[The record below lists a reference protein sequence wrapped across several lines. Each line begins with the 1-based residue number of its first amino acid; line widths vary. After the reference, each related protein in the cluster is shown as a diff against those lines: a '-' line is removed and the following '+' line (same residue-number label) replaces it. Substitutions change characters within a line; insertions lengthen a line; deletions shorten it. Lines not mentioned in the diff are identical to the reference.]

1 MPSKLIG
8 VTLTD
13 RIKVPTQRKFTDSGQ
28 MIVPCAFARS
38 GSQIYSA
45 GSLGLTDVKADTP
58 ITVLRDEADV
68 FDEDSVASFRS
79 VPVTI
84 GHPKKDGKNISVT
97 ADNAAELQVGV
108 LEGLP
113 VRDENKLAGDLVI
126 ARQDAIDKIED
137 GTQELSAGYTCDV
150 ELVTGD
156 DGETL
161 YFQRNIRAN
170 HIAIVD
176 KGRAGS
182 SVRIADDEESALN
195 VETDEPKVETV
206 DEDKSVCKD
215 ITPDPVV
222 VEDEPVVAVE
232 DEADP
237 GADVD
242 VVVAKELKIG
252 DEGYEV
258 YSALMLLNDEVRAV
272 NDYTEALS
280 CCEDDALKSVLKYIL
295 GEEQDHC
302 VKLLSWLSTQNET
315 YTMDEAEIAL
325 TDKAKVMVDSV
336 EPVVAKDVVVTDEL
350 EEATKTIARLT
361 DELDT
366 AVEARIEVIMVAK
379 DLTDLEDFSGK
390 SCSEIRKMVVTDVMP
405 NLDLEGKDEAYVNA
419 RFDIIVED
427 SVSGETSMSKVL
439 RKSTALVVDT
449 KPVNHVAEARQKMI
463 KRQAS

>member
-1 MPSKLIG
+1 MPNKLIG
-8 VTLTD
+8 VNLTD

-45 GSLGLTDVKADTP
+45 GALGLTDVKPDTP
-58 ITVLRDEADV
+58 IT
-68 FDEDSVASFRS
+68 EDSVASFRS

-150 ELVTGD
+150 EMVTGD
-156 DGETL
+156 DGETS
-161 YFQRNIRAN
+161 YYQRNIRAN

-182 SVRIADDEESALN
+182 SVRIADEDPTDT
-195 VETDEPKVETV
+195 VDEPVV

-215 ITPDPVV
+215 ITPEPV
-222 VEDEPVVAVE
+222 VEDEPVAVK

-242 VVVAKELKIG
+242 IIVAKDLKVG

-258 YSALMLLNDEVRAV
+258 YTALILLNDEVKAV
-272 NDYTEALS
+272 NDYTDALS
-280 CCEDDALKSVLKYIL
+280 YCEDDALKSVLKYIL
-295 GEEQDHC
+295 AEEQDHC
-302 VKLLSWLSTQNET
+302 VKLLGWLASQNET
-315 YTMDEAEIAL
+315 YTMDEAEVAL
-325 TDKAKVMVDSV
+325 TDKAKVMVDALESI
-336 EPVVAKDVVVTDEL
+336 VAKDVVVSDEL
-350 EEATKTIARLT
+350 EEATKTIAKLT
-361 DELDT
+361 DELD
-366 AVEARIEVIMVAK
+366 AGVDARVEVIMVAK
-379 DLTDLEDFSGK
+379 DFTDLEDFSGK
-390 SCSEIRKMVVTDVMP
+390 SCDEIRKLVVADVMP
-405 NLDLEGKDEAYVNA
+405 KLSLEGKDEAYVNA

-439 RKSTALVVDT
+439 RKSNVQVVDT
-449 KPVNHVAEARQKMI
+449 VPVDRVAEARQKMI
-463 KRQAS
+463 DRQKS